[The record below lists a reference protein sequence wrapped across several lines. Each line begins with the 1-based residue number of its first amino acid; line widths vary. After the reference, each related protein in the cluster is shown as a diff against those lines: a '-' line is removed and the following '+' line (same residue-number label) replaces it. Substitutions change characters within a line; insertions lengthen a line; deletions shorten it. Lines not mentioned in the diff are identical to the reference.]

1 MPKGIGETFIHM
13 EKEHLAAMMEAG
25 YIYLGMRR
33 YKQAK
38 ELFEGLVAIAPESD
52 VALVALGNAEFC
64 QGNVATAIVQYKK
77 ALKLDPDSHFAKVY
91 LGEALLF
98 SGKDKEALELLN
110 EVANAD
116 KGAAGNF
123 AVSLLSAIDG
133 GFKPTKKKH

>member
-1 MPKGIGETFIHM
+1 MPKGIGRTFIQM

-38 ELFEGLVAIAPESD
+38 ELFEGLVAIAPESE

-64 QGNVATAIVQYKK
+64 QGNVASAIVQYKK
-77 ALKLDPDSHFAKVY
+77 ALKLDPESHFAKVY

-98 SGKDKEALELLN
+98 SGKDKEALVLL
-110 EVANAD
+110 EEIAKHD
-116 KGAAGNF
+116 KGAAGEF
-123 AVSLLSAIDG
+123 AVSLLSAIEG
-133 GFKPTKKKH
+133 GFKPVKKKH